1 MSDDPRRP
9 PHPVGLHAEWYAHCA
24 RGELRFQRCTGC
36 GGWRHPPRHRCAAC
50 GSGAWEWTAASG
62 RGEVFSWTVTHQPL
76 HPAFAEAVPYVIV
89 VVTMEEGVR
98 LVAGVRGIGPADLVL
113 GLPVQAEVDPV
124 DAEIGLVAFVPRTA
138 FHQEV

>member
-1 MSDDPRRP
+1 
-9 PHPVGLHAEWYAHCA
+9 
-24 RGELRFQRCTGC
+24 
-36 GGWRHPPRHRCAAC
+36 
-50 GSGAWEWTAASG
+50 
-62 RGEVFSWTVTHQPL
+62 VFSWTVTHQPL

-98 LVAGVRGIGPADLVL
+98 LVAGVRGIGPADLAL
-113 GLPVQAEVDPV
+113 GLLVQAEVDPV